1 VNCWSCVNAPSQ
13 YAALEALTGPQ
24 DEVGKMVAEFDA
36 RRKLVVD
43 LLNDIE
49 GVSCIVPK
57 GAFYAF
63 PNIKA
68 TGRKAKQLASDL
80 LEGPGIATIG
90 GPDFGILGEGY
101 IRLSYANSQDNIREA
116 LARMKAFMEN

>member
-1 VNCWSCVNAPSQ
+1 M
-13 YAALEALTGPQ
+13 GR
-24 DEVGKMVAEFDA
+24 EFDA

-43 LLNDIE
+43 LLNDIP
-49 GVSCIVPK
+49 GVSCITPK

-63 PNIKA
+63 PNISQTGLGAKA
-68 TGRKAKQLASDL
+68 LASDL

-90 GPDFGILGEGY
+90 GPDFGTLGEGY

-116 LARMKAFMEN
+116 LRRMKDHLAGT

>member
-1 VNCWSCVNAPSQ
+1 M
-13 YAALEALTGPQ
+13 G
-24 DEVGKMVAEFDA
+24 AEFDI
-36 RRKLVVD
+36 RRKLVVE
-43 LLNDIE
+43 LLNDIP
-49 GVSCIVPK
+49 GVSCITPK

-68 TGRKAKQLASDL
+68 TGRKAKDLASDL
-80 LEGPGIATIG
+80 LEGPGVATIG

-116 LARMKAFMEN
+116 LARIKTFLS